1 MDIAQVEE
9 LMEMFKE
16 QLEEEL
22 TVETIAAKSVSADEL
37 DPSNR
42 IKPLLSWSIIIN
54 IHQQSFIS
62 HVISQL
68 KYQQA

>member
-1 MDIAQVEE
+1 MDIAQVEG

-16 QLEEEL
+16 QLEEKL

-42 IKPLLSWSIIIN
+42 IKPLSSWSIIIN
-54 IHQQSFIS
+54 IH
-62 HVISQL
+62 
-68 KYQQA
+68 